1 MISEINR
8 LTNRIKNILSSDD
21 NADFSVVDAFP
32 IANRPVPLLKPIVA
46 ISVSKVSL
54 SSFSIGDASADLRQK
69 KLSLE
74 WKLTLVTSSDAAHC
88 LALFEMIACKLAFSQ
103 EIHADHLDC
112 SQPKFSRDLG
122 GVSVS
127 ITVQSSFSVSQ
138 DAPPSIPF
146 SDVVV
151 SASLL

>member
-8 LTNRIKNILSSDD
+8 LTNRIKNILSPDD
-21 NADFSVVDAFP
+21 HADFSFVDAFP
-32 IANRPVPLLKPIVA
+32 SSNRPLPLKNPIIA
-46 ISVSKVSL
+46 ISVSKASL

-74 WKLTLVTSSDAAHC
+74 WKLTLVTPSDASHC

-103 EIHADHLDC
+103 EIHAEHIEC

-138 DAPPSIPF
+138 DAPPTTPF
-146 SDVVV
+146 SDVLV

>member
-8 LTNRIKNILSSDD
+8 LTNRIKNILSPHDD
-21 NADFSVVDAFP
+21 ADFSFVDAFP
-32 IANRPVPLLKPIVA
+32 STNRPLPLKNPIIA
-46 ISVSKVSL
+46 ISVSKASL

-74 WKLTLVTSSDAAHC
+74 WKLTLVTPSDAAHC

-103 EIHADHLDC
+103 EIHAEHIEC

-138 DAPPSIPF
+138 DAPPTTPF
-146 SDVVV
+146 SDVLV